1 MLRWLWL
8 SLVIVTVI
16 ASGRPV
22 NQASPSAPAHAAE
35 EKAGQALIGALQTKQ
50 EVAVVIALKEPPALA
65 ERPIELRTVK
75 SQVASAQ
82 DAVLS
87 SLESSDFKLKHQ
99 YEAVPA
105 LAGLVTQGGLSKLVA
120 DPNVRRIDLDVGGT
134 GALANSVP
142 VIDADGW
149 HTKGITGEGVVAAV
163 LDTGVDSDHDDLV
176 DDIIHQECFLDE
188 DGVIDGVG
196 DCPNGSDRQ
205 SGAGAAESG
214 LHHGIMTTGIITSR
228 GTVSSVGV
236 APDTQIVAIKV
247 LDNTLFAGTFTFF
260 SEIVAALDFIIN
272 DRSDVDVINMSLG
285 TFALFSGDCDN
296 STAYNMAGAAAIN
309 TLRANGV
316 TAFASSMNNGSGTQ
330 MGSPAC
336 LSSVIS
342 AGATDNADTVV
353 AFTNSNS
360 SLDVMAPGVGITSTG
375 LANGTAIGSGTSFAS
390 PHAAGCAALLI
401 EAGVA
406 TTPDE
411 IETRLETSP
420 VTVTDATNGLS
431 FPRIDC
437 LEPGDQAE
445 PVGGIAELPDLDNMP
460 LQAGES
466 SGLNV
471 GVLATIA
478 AGVAGVLALGGA
490 AWYAKRRSGR

>member
-1 MLRWLWL
+1 MIRWCLL
-8 SLVIVTVI
+8 CLVIAAFI
-16 ASGRPV
+16 ASGGPIDQHISV
-22 NQASPSAPAHAAE
+22 APAQAME
-35 EKAGQALIGALQTKQ
+35 EKAGMGLIVSLQTRQ
-50 EVAVVIALKEPPALA
+50 EVPVMVALKEPLALA
-65 ERPIELRTVK
+65 ERPTDLRAVRR
-75 SQVASAQ
+75 QVASEQ

-87 SLESSDFKLKHQ
+87 SLEPSDFKLRLR

-105 LAGLVTQGGLSKLVA
+105 LAGLVTASGLGKLVA
-120 DPNVRRIDLDVGGT
+120 DVNVRRIDLDVGGT

-142 VIDADGW
+142 LINADDW

-176 DDIIHQECFLDE
+176 DDIIHQECFLDG
-188 DGVIDGVG
+188 DGVINGVG
-196 DCPNGSDRQ
+196 NCPNGSDRQ

-214 LHHGIMTTGIITSR
+214 LNHGIMTTGIITSR

-247 LDNTLFAGTFTFF
+247 LDNTPAAGSFVFY
-260 SEIVAALDFIIN
+260 SELVAALDFIIN
-272 DRSDVDVINMSLG
+272 NRPDVDVINMSLG
-285 TFALFSGDCDN
+285 TFAQFAGDCDN
-296 STAYNMAGAAAIN
+296 STAFNMAGAAAIN

-316 TAFASSMNNGSGTQ
+316 TAFASSMNSGSGTL

-336 LSSVIS
+336 LSNVIS
-342 AGATDNADTVV
+342 VGATDNADNVA

-401 EAGVA
+401 QAGVA

-437 LEPGDQAE
+437 LEPSDQAI
-445 PVGGIAELPDLDNMP
+445 GGIAELADVDGAALA
-460 LQAGES
+460 AGDES
-466 SGLNV
+466 GGSP
-471 GVLATIA
+471 GVLAGVVA
-478 AGVAGVLALGGA
+478 AVVAGALALCGA
-490 AWYAKRRSGR
+490 ALWARRRRV